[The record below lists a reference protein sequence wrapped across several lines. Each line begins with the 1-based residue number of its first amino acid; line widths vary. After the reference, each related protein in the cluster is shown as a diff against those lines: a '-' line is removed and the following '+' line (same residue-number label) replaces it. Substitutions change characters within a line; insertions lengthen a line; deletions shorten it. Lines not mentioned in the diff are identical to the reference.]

1 MIHSASCPQLLVP
14 FGDDPAAAPFH
25 LEATAQREGASLQLR
40 YDLRGPLER
49 LRLPPPAPTPE
60 QRRDGLWQG
69 TCFEAFVAEAGAE
82 GYRELN
88 LSPAG
93 HWNLYRLDGY
103 RRGLRPDPLVQA
115 LPFQRTRAADHLQ
128 LVLTLDLTPLDLAQ
142 APLELALTTVLQ
154 HGDGSCSFLALTH
167 PGAEADFHL
176 REGFLLRL

>member
-1 MIHSASCPQLLVP
+1 MHSSASDPQLLVP
-14 FGDDPAAAPFH
+14 FDADPAAAPFR
-25 LEATAQREGASLQLR
+25 LEVTVIRWGASLQLR

-49 LRLPPPAPTPE
+49 LRLPPPAQAPE
-60 QRRDGLWQG
+60 RRDGLWEG
-69 TCFEAFVAEAGAE
+69 TCFEAFLAESGTE

-103 RRGLRPDPLVQA
+103 RQGLRPDPQIQA
-115 LPFQRTRAADHLQ
+115 LPFQVSMAAEHLQ
-128 LVLTLDLTPLDLAQ
+128 LALNLDLTPLDLAQ
-142 APLELALTTVLQ
+142 APLELALTAVLQ

>member
-1 MIHSASCPQLLVP
+1 MTRSAPGPQLLVP
-14 FGDDPAAAPFH
+14 FGADPAAAPFR

-40 YDLRGPLER
+40 YDLRGPLEQ

-60 QRRDGLWQG
+60 RRDGLWEG
-69 TCFEAFVAEAGAE
+69 TCFEAFLAETGAE

-103 RRGLRPDPLVQA
+103 RRGLRADPQIQA
-115 LPFQRTRAADHLQ
+115 LPFQHTMAAEHLR
-128 LVLTLDLTPLDLAQ
+128 LDLALDLTPLDLAQ